1 MDYIFYKIYLYYKKK
16 KYIPVVMGIGFLFVL
31 EVFIFLFLAM
41 FFNFITDQLFS
52 TKYLSSNRIEVFCYS
67 IYTISAV
74 LLIYRYGFKERR
86 ERIIEKCNN
95 GKDVFKTWQIALLP
109 ILFLTLSVWVMA
121 AMSHR

>member
-52 TKYLSSNRIEVFCYS
+52 TKYLSRGSIEVFCYS

-74 LLIYRYGFKERR
+74 LLISLLAR
-86 ERIIEKCNN
+86 
-95 GKDVFKTWQIALLP
+95 VFNSCP
-109 ILFLTLSVWVMA
+109 HNFLTSAVLDVPQGIQNK
-121 AMSHR
+121 R